1 MENYSLFKRFFGI
14 KWMGLVG
21 IEQGKGHFVILD
33 VCSVIPNHEHN
44 LSLTLGQ
51 QNWVQS
57 SLFLNIQHGAYSNH
71 IITFRI
77 CFVLYGLFGRTM
89 NVFS

>member
-1 MENYSLFKRFFGI
+1 
-14 KWMGLVG
+14 MGLVG
-21 IEQGKGHFVILD
+21 IEQGNGHFVILD

-51 QNWVQS
+51 QNWVQR
-57 SLFLNIQHGAYSNH
+57 SLFLDIQRGTYSNH
-71 IITFRI
+71 IITSRI
-77 CFVLYGLFGRTM
+77 YFVLYGLYGRTM